1 MLKIVYISDADVTL
15 MTAAQLEQLVLGKR
29 NHMKASVGVDLF
41 FFLAQCRHKQL
52 NARRLITTFWPKQFN
67 NSDQNVN
74 K

>member
-41 FFLAQCRHKQL
+41 FAQCGHKQL
-52 NARRLITTFWPKQFN
+52 NARRLITTFWPKRFN